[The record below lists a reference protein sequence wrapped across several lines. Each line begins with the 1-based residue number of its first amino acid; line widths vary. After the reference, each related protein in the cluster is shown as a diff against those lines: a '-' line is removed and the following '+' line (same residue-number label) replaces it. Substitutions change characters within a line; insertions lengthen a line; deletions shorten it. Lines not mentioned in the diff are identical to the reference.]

1 MVTKTKSKRQQSIK
15 SKLIAAV
22 CMLLVSTIMMVSS
35 TYAWFTLSTAPEVT
49 GITTSVG
56 ANGNLEMA
64 LLPDTG
70 DTADITSSAG
80 DSILDWSEKNI
91 TWGNLVNLSDAS
103 IYGLDDIM
111 LYPAALNAA
120 TADESGR
127 PLTIATALLKT
138 PAYGAD
144 GRVSELAA
152 NTVTS
157 TYDSTK
163 QNFPTN
169 EKSGVRAVGVASGMT
184 DRQLAYRN
192 ARSAANTAMAQAKTS
207 ASVSLS
213 NNGDALA
220 NTALK
225 KATSDAPTFTQTDVA
240 ALTSIVD
247 DLLGTADTTN
257 GSGETVKGKTGVLKY
272 IEDAYLQYIIAYGA
286 SQDSVTAGMDDTEF
300 KAFQATME
308 GATDLYDA
316 VSKLEAHGVRLP
328 GTVSSV
334 ITSLQ
339 TTRSN
344 VASAKNDLA
353 TMAAKGEDA
362 TFGWANANGET
373 GISTPL
379 YKLCNTDAMLIAGI
393 RADQVMQNT
402 SAVMNSVAAGGL
414 TVTIATGGGVYAD
427 IADHCGDFNASI
439 TIAEISYGGLSLKN
453 MNARM
458 TTATSVN
465 PVHLSTFSTS
475 VQEAQSPASA
485 AGTVQPITDMYGY
498 VIDLAFRTNAA
509 ESNLLLQTEAKSRI
523 YGEEGSEDTMGHG
536 ATMTFKATTAD
547 FSDSQVLEL
556 MNSIRVVFY
565 DPGTMGV
572 LATAKLDTQ
581 STTPDGNGGITAPI
595 KLYSGVIT
603 EATTTV
609 TYLPVASTAT
619 YDNKVTYYT
628 QKSAATVKYNES
640 ADAAVDYVAGKQL
653 YTAPAAEGGAYTA
666 VTTFDTAKTYYTR
679 SGNEGNYTYTE
690 VAADALATTVSN
702 GDTLYISDGAET
714 PTYTAV
720 NIAIASGTTYYTA
733 ETVAAVY
740 EAWAPSNPDKEDAT
754 EFSEAIS
761 GLYTKNEATSSANV
775 NYLVDKEAVI
785 TALTQNTA
793 QKVSVLVYLD
803 GATITNADVAA
814 TATSSVKG
822 SMNLQFASSANL
834 VPMEYAAL
842 MDPTK
847 TDSDSST
854 GVDVTDYTA
863 FTSAITVNGAGNE
876 NIQAQGGFK
885 GTAGYVTLTGV
896 PAGKTATVT
905 GVKVGEQDAPANSIK
920 ANTFDGK
927 AGFAFTVPVAP
938 AATDAVVVTI
948 TVADATYKVTLPEGD
963 GYTVAAASG
972 FDANSVTH
980 NGSFAFK
987 VTVETGYEIK
997 EVKAGDQT
1005 LTANA
1010 DGVYTISNITANVS
1024 VTVTAE
1030 ATAAPEGGT
1039 DGN

>member
-64 LLPDTG
+64 LLPESG
-70 DTADITSSAG
+70 DPADITSAAG
-80 DSILDWSEKNI
+80 DSTLAWSDKNI

-120 TADESGR
+120 TKDESGR

-138 PAYGAD
+138 PTYGSD
-144 GRVSELAA
+144 GRVDVLAA

-157 TYDSTK
+157 TYDSTE

-169 EKSGVRAVGVASGMT
+169 DKSGVRAVGVASGMT

-213 NNGDALA
+213 TNGDALA

-247 DLLGTADTTN
+247 DLLGTADTTTD
-257 GSGETVKGKTGVLKY
+257 GETVKGKTGVLEY

-286 SQDSVTAGMDDTEF
+286 SQASVTAGMDDTEF
-300 KAFQATME
+300 KAFQSAME
-308 GATDLYDA
+308 GAADLYTA
-316 VSKLEAHGVRLP
+316 VGLLNGHGVTLP
-328 GTVSSV
+328 GTVSDV

-344 VASAKNDLA
+344 VASAKTDLA
-353 TMAAKGEDA
+353 TMAAKGADA
-362 TFGWANANGET
+362 TFGWADANNET

-458 TTATSVN
+458 TTATTFN
-465 PVHLSTFSTS
+465 PVHLSALSTT
-475 VQEAQSPASA
+475 VQEAKSPASA
-485 AGTVQPITDMYGY
+485 DGTVLPITDMYGY

-523 YGEEGSEDTMGHG
+523 YGEEGSEETMGHG

-556 MNSIRVVFY
+556 MNSIRIVFY

-603 EATTTV
+603 EATTAI
-609 TYLPVASTAT
+609 TYLPVANTAT
-619 YDNKVTYYT
+619 YDANVTYYERT
-628 QKSAATVKYNES
+628 SEQTVKYNES
-640 ADAAVDYVAGKQL
+640 TTAVADYVAGKQL
-653 YTAPAAEGGAYTA
+653 YTAPEAEGGDYGA

-679 SGNEGNYTYTE
+679 SGNDDNYTYTE
-690 VAADALATTVSN
+690 VAADDLAATVSN
-702 GDTLYISDGAET
+702 EDTLYISDGAET

-740 EAWAPSNPDKEDAT
+740 EAWAPSDPNKDDADEFNEDKT
-754 EFSEAIS
+754 

-803 GATITNADVAA
+803 GATISNADVAA
-814 TATSSVKG
+814 TATSSVTG

-834 VPMEYAAL
+834 IPMEYAAL

-847 TDSDSST
+847 ADGDVSDYEQFTGTVDVKDTAGAGITGASATAYFDGKSGYITLTVPTGKAATDVKVKIGDAAAVNATAGTYGNKTGYGFTAAAEPAEGDVITVTVTLADAYNVTVPT
-854 GVDVTDYTA
+854 GVTGNATAVAGNDYT
-863 FTSAITVNGAGNE
+863 FTLAE
-876 NIQAQGGFK
+876 
-885 GTAGYVTLTGV
+885 GYTLTGV
-896 PAGKTATVT
+896 TVGGNAITTPTAGANGAYTIPAASVT
-905 GVKVGEQDAPANSIK
+905 GAIVINV
-920 ANTFDGK
+920 
-927 AGFAFTVPVAP
+927 
-938 AATDAVVVTI
+938 
-948 TVADATYKVTLPEGD
+948 
-963 GYTVAAASG
+963 
-972 FDANSVTH
+972 
-980 NGSFAFK
+980 
-987 VTVETGYEIK
+987 
-997 EVKAGDQT
+997 
-1005 LTANA
+1005 TANA
-1010 DGVYTISNITANVS
+1010 T
-1024 VTVTAE
+1024 
-1030 ATAAPEGGT
+1030 
-1039 DGN
+1039 GN